1 MPDINDKDLI
11 ASLLRAT
18 QAGKL
23 GWESTSTP
31 DRFAASYG
39 GRWTLTVDKST
50 NDNDDTY
57 FYLTIS
63 NAQGEEILRIW
74 GQRDNVLPKLF
85 ERARRHALRV
95 DEALGDLIKE
105 IGEDTGEDKGP
116 EISDEDIP
124 F

>member
-18 QAGKL
+18 LTGKL
-23 GWESTSTP
+23 GWERTSAP
-31 DRFAASYG
+31 DQFAASYG
-39 GRWTLTVDKST
+39 GRWTLTVDKAMIE
-50 NDNDDTY
+50 NHGANY
-57 FYLTIS
+57 FLTIT
-63 NAQGEEILRIW
+63 NAQGEEVLRIW
-74 GQRDNVLPKLF
+74 DQSDNVLPQLF

-95 DEALGDLIKE
+95 DEALFDLLKE
-105 IGEDTGEDKGP
+105 IGENKGP

>member
-1 MPDINDKDLI
+1 MPDIDDKDLI
-11 ASLLRAT
+11 ATLLRAT
-18 QAGKL
+18 LGGKL
-23 GWESTSTP
+23 SWESTGTP

-39 GRWTLTVDKST
+39 GRWTLTVDRSMDEDRGST
-50 NDNDDTY
+50 N
-57 FYLTIS
+57 FYLTIT

-74 GQRDNVLPKLF
+74 GQPDNVLPRLF
-85 ERARRHALRV
+85 ERARRHALKV

-105 IGEDTGEDKGP
+105 IGEDKGP